1 MKKLLPLLLA
11 ALLIAVLTVPVLAS
25 SEPVLSSG
33 EPMLTLNEPTAQFE
47 SDEFYVIDLYGLLSE
62 SEASSLTAMAEA
74 VSQKYG
80 CSVHIGVIDD
90 MRGYG
95 HYSIESC
102 AEDFFD
108 SLGLGVGDEH
118 TGILLLLSMA
128 GRDYDIDAHGSFG
141 HYAFTDYGKTTISD
155 RFLDD
160 FRAGDWYG
168 GFADYIHRCDEM
180 LALAE
185 AGTPVDIPPV
195 EPNTAGGIVVTGIL
209 SLLIAWLVCSL
220 LSSSMKSANPASDAD
235 EYVIS
240 GGAAIT
246 ARDDR
251 FTHVTTQRTRIERSD
266 DRDHGGGHGGTTVSG
281 GGHSHSSGKF

>member
-11 ALLIAVLTVPVLAS
+11 ALLIASLAVPVFAS
-25 SEPVLSSG
+25 SEPALSSG
-33 EPMLTLNEPTAQFE
+33 EPILTLNESAAPFE
-47 SDEFYVIDLYGLLSE
+47 SDDFYVIDLYGLLTE
-62 SEASSLTAMAEA
+62 SEASSLTAMAEE
-74 VSQKYG
+74 VSQRYG

-90 MRGYG
+90 MRSYG

-108 SLGLGVGDEH
+108 SLGLGLGDER

-128 GRDYDIDAHGSFG
+128 GRDYDIDAHGSFA

-168 GFADYIHRCDEM
+168 GFSDYIRRCDEM

-185 AGTPVDIPPV
+185 AGEPVDVPV
-195 EPNTAGGIVVTGIL
+195 PEPNIIGGIAVTAVL
-209 SLLIAWLVCSL
+209 SLLVAWLVCSL
-220 LSSSMKSANPASDAD
+220 LSASMKSAKLASDAD
-235 EYVIS
+235 QYMIPGE
-240 GGAAIT
+240 AAIT
-246 ARDDR
+246 YRDDR
-251 FTHVTTQRTRIERSD
+251 FTHATTTRVRIERSD
-266 DRDHGGGHGGTTVSG
+266 DRGHGGGHGGTTISG